1 MTSRMFPFIT
11 CTANP
16 LGGRCPGGCVY
27 CWAQGEK
34 GLAKKWDME
43 KYEGAPRLYEKV
55 LKKRYGSG
63 DFVFVVDMRDLFS
76 PDVPREMILEIL
88 GWQEESPE
96 AWFLDL
102 TKWPE
107 RYLEFVGEIPV
118 NVVLGATV
126 ESNRDHP
133 MVSRAPSLSSRLE
146 SMARVREAFP
156 DHRLF
161 VSVEPILKHDLGG
174 FLEPLKVLRPWK
186 VAVGYDNYKYQLDE
200 PSKSDTDDLAWSLQQ
215 FTDVVVKTIRKAW
228 WEN

>member
-1 MTSRMFPFIT
+1 MFPFIT

-16 LGGRCPGGCVY
+16 LGGRCPGGCDY

-34 GLAKKWDME
+34 GIAKRYGHV

-55 LKKRYGSG
+55 LRKRYGSG

-76 PDVPREMILEIL
+76 PDVPREMILRIL
-88 GWQEESPE
+88 RWIGESPDAE
-96 AWFLDL
+96 FLLL

-133 MVSRAPSLSSRLE
+133 VVSSAPSLSSRLE

-161 VSVEPILKHDLGG
+161 VSVEPILKFDLGD
-174 FLEPLKVLRPWK
+174 FVEALKVLRPWK

-215 FTDVVVKTIRKAW
+215 FTDVEVKSIRKAW
-228 WEN
+228 WE